1 MTSTRGIS
9 TRMLTDPLWLANTSA
24 IIHDPL
30 SRVVYRVQPPFKSPD
45 DGSSED
51 EDAEDYTD
59 EWNVALRR
67 SPRGPACKRCERFA
81 TEVKEILGPRI
92 LAGKT
97 RCGTYYPYTQV
108 EVDLQNP
115 RHIQAEVDLTDSEVE
130 LYNYYLKRVRER
142 DYGGGKCSE
151 RWSISRRT

>member
-1 MTSTRGIS
+1 MTSTLDIS
-9 TRMLTDPLWLANTSA
+9 TQMLTDPLWLANTSA
-24 IIHDPL
+24 TIHDPL

-51 EDAEDYTD
+51 EDAEDYTE

-81 TEVKEILGPRI
+81 AEVKEILGPRI

-97 RCGTYYPYTQV
+97 RCGTYYPYAQV
-108 EVDLQNP
+108 ELDLQNP
-115 RHIQAEVDLTDSEVE
+115 RHIQAEVELTDSEVE

-142 DYGGGKCSE
+142 DYDGGKCSE
-151 RWSISRRT
+151 RWSISRRA